1 MAAVSSVDDL
11 GRDYRAALL
20 RYLPRRA
27 EAAMTSGYELG
38 RRAAGGDVGLL
49 DIVQVHHRV
58 LAELLADRPETDAA
72 DLVEAAGA
80 FLCEVLS
87 TFDMAHRALHDATRA
102 RSDG

>member
-1 MAAVSSVDDL
+1 MTCVDDL
-11 GRDYRAALL
+11 CRDYRTALL
-20 RYLPRRA
+20 RFLPRRA

-49 DIVQVHHRV
+49 DIVQVHHRI
-58 LAELLADRPETDAA
+58 LAEVLEDRPATDAA

-87 TFDMAHRALHDATRA
+87 TFDMAHRALHDTARE